1 MSNPTESANARY
13 TTQYFPQHVA
23 LLTVGKNIM
32 PIGHWTVISKD
43 PFRLLLAMEMGN
55 HSYTLLQKYRE
66 AAFHFMPW
74 NERYK
79 VARAGFISGRDFD
92 KAEELGFELLT
103 AKKLQNTRLVAG
115 ADGIFEMVV
124 FKELDGLSREFAI
137 YVFDII
143 ATHGKYRPVDRQPIL
158 YLSLKD
164 FATLSETWKYQ
175 K

>member
-1 MSNPTESANARY
+1 MPNSPESANAPY
-13 TTQYFPQHVA
+13 TTQYFPQHIG

-74 NERYK
+74 YERYK
-79 VARAGFISGRDFD
+79 VARAGFISGRDFN
-92 KAEELGFELLT
+92 KGKELGFELLP
-103 AKKLQNTRLVAG
+103 AEKLQHTKLVAG
-115 ADGIFEMVV
+115 ADGIFEMLV

-143 ATHGKYRPVDRQPIL
+143 ATHGKFRPEDRQPIM

-164 FATLSETWKYQ
+164 CATLRQTWKYPR
-175 K
+175 